1 MFAINVPMFVLSG
14 LKSSMF
20 TVKKK
25 QNYPQ
30 NLQQSTAYRW
40 QERTKNEITVVAD
53 DDCFCYVMPL
63 LNVTFF
69 TLSVSGN

>member
-1 MFAINVPMFVLSG
+1 
-14 LKSSMF
+14 MF

-40 QERTKNEITVVAD
+40 QERTKNEITAVAD
-53 DDCFCYVMPL
+53 DDCFCLPAAGAVA
-63 LNVTFF
+63 
-69 TLSVSGN
+69 SGGGVSITDMIASYLIHSSYRVFHPA